1 MSNYLIEN
9 VSDLI
14 NSLKL
19 SKEKNI
25 KFSID
30 NNDKDKIVMLI
41 LKAFEDGL
49 LYHDICND
57 EIYKVFEDYQKELMD
72 IITEEFKQKHTYHED
87 DYYIEIQKIYQKVG
101 LFLEGRHIND
111 KNEFNNIEVKNI
123 FDMIKKNK

>member
-1 MSNYLIEN
+1 MSDIPLDNMNEFIDYL
-9 VSDLI
+9 
-14 NSLKL
+14 KQ

-25 KFSID
+25 KFSVD
-30 NNDKDKIVMLI
+30 NNDKDKIVMLL

-87 DYYIEIQKIYQKVG
+87 DYYIEIQKIYQKVS
-101 LFLEGRHIND
+101 LFLEGRHINN
-111 KNEFNNIEVKNI
+111 KNESNNIEVINI
-123 FDMIKKNK
+123 FDMIRKNK

>member
-1 MSNYLIEN
+1 MSDIPLDNMNEFIDYL
-9 VSDLI
+9 
-14 NSLKL
+14 KQ

-25 KFSID
+25 KFSVD
-30 NNDKDKIVMLI
+30 NNDKIVMLL

-87 DYYIEIQKIYQKVG
+87 DYYIEIQKIYQKVS
-101 LFLEGRHIND
+101 LFLEGRHIDD
-111 KNEFNNIEVKNI
+111 KNKSDNIEVINI
-123 FDMIKKNK
+123 FDMIRKNK